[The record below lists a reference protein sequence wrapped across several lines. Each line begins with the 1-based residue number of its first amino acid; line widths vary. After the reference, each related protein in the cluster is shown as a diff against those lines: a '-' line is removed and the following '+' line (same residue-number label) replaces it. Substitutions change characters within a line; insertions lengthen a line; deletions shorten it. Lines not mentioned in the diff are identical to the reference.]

1 MSRNIEF
8 SNGKK
13 IEDGLSDVNS
23 LNRSFLYGDGLFE
36 TIRVFNGIPLFLN
49 HHIDRMQFGMDR
61 LMMEPPME
69 GFEKHMAAFI
79 PKILSDENV
88 VHGRIRLTIYRD
100 SSGLYTPTELQS
112 GWHLTIKEL
121 ALEEAETID
130 HVKAVVF
137 SGMRKDNSWVSRI
150 KTTSSLLYVMAG
162 IHAVSC
168 NKDESIILNSEGRIV
183 ESHTS
188 NIFICNGGTFQTPPL
203 SEGCID
209 GVLRRQIIGV
219 MNRNGINVRETPIT
233 KADLISADEIL
244 LTNVMSWCRNV
255 IEFEGKTF
263 ATDTAEMLNQVLMD
277 QIQ

>member
-1 MSRNIEF
+1 
-8 SNGKK
+8 
-13 IEDGLSDVNS
+13 
-23 LNRSFLYGDGLFE
+23 
-36 TIRVFNGIPLFLN
+36 
-49 HHIDRMQFGMDR
+49 
-61 LMMEPPME
+61 
-69 GFEKHMAAFI
+69 
-79 PKILSDENV
+79 
-88 VHGRIRLTIYRD
+88 
-100 SSGLYTPTELQS
+100 
-112 GWHLTIKEL
+112 
-121 ALEEAETID
+121 
-130 HVKAVVF
+130 
-137 SGMRKDNSWVSRI
+137 
-150 KTTSSLLYVMAG
+150 MAG

-188 NIFICNGGTFQTPPL
+188 NIFICNGGAFQTPPL